1 MTTASQESIE
11 PPIPTDAELR
21 ILRVLWERGG
31 CTVRDVLDDLSGD
44 RSVGYTTV
52 LKLLQIMYEKGL
64 VARDERAR
72 THVYTARVAEQRTE
86 RRLVSD
92 LIDRAF
98 SGSAA
103 TLVMR
108 ALADRAATPEELA
121 EIRRL
126 IDRLEEGAT

>member
-1 MTTASQESIE
+1 MTASQEFTE

-21 ILRVLWERGG
+21 ILRVLWERGAS
-31 CTVRDVLDDLSGD
+31 TVREVLDELSGD
-44 RSVGYTTV
+44 RNVGYTTV
-52 LKLLQIMYEKGL
+52 LKLLQIMHEKRL

-126 IDRLEEGAT
+126 IDRLEEGPE

>member
-1 MTTASQESIE
+1 MTARQGDEG

-21 ILRVLWERGG
+21 ILRVLWERGA
-31 CTVRDVLDDLSGD
+31 CTVREVLEELPDG
-44 RSVGYTTV
+44 RPVGYTTV
-52 LKLLQIMYEKGL
+52 LKLLQIMHEKGL

-72 THVYTARVAEQRTE
+72 THVYTARVAEQPTE

-92 LIDRAF
+92 LIERAF

-103 TLVMR
+103 TLVMH
-108 ALADRAATPEELA
+108 ALSDQPASAEELE

-126 IDRLEEGAT
+126 IDRLQEEGR

>member
-1 MTTASQESIE
+1 MTTASQDFNE

-21 ILRVLWERGG
+21 ILRVLWERGAS
-31 CTVRDVLDDLSGD
+31 TVREVLDELPGD

-52 LKLLQIMYEKGL
+52 LKLLQIMHEKGL
-64 VARDERAR
+64 VGRDERAR
-72 THVYTARVAEQRTE
+72 THVYTARVAEGRTE

-103 TLVMR
+103 ALVMR
-108 ALADRAATPEELA
+108 ALDDRAATAEELE

-126 IDRLEEGAT
+126 IDRLQEGGT